1 MKNKGVD
8 MENKG
13 VDMEKIWIHIQM
25 PESVRQRL
33 LEAVK
38 DISDE
43 EKREIVANIIR
54 VTAILPVECV
64 PGKDEL
70 LLKGPAQ
77 HQIHQI
83 SH

>member
-13 VDMEKIWIHIQM
+13 VDMEKILIHIQM
-25 PESVRQRL
+25 PESFRQRL

-54 VTAILPVECV
+54 VTAFLPVECV
-64 PGKDEL
+64 PGKEEVF
-70 LLKGPAQ
+70 LKGPAQ
-77 HQIHQI
+77 HIIHQI
-83 SH
+83 KN

>member
-1 MKNKGVD
+1 MKNKGVN
-8 MENKG
+8 MENKE

-25 PESVRQRL
+25 PESARQRL

-54 VTAILPVECV
+54 VTAFLPVECV
-64 PGKDEL
+64 LGKDEPF
-70 LLKGPAQ
+70 LKGPAQ
-77 HQIHQI
+77 HQVHQI
-83 SH
+83 NH